1 MILSDQPDRDRF
13 THEVDRNFSVIAPA
27 GVGKTT
33 AIAARIL
40 NLARGD
46 ERRAEAG
53 LPARLPRLVVVTYT
67 RKAADEMRDRA
78 RRALINAK
86 VRPRTLRGFN
96 QAFFGTIHSFCLEL
110 LRRFGPLAGLPGRL
124 VVEQD
129 DAAWWLAFRRDT
141 PDVAAFLPEEARPA
155 WRCFG
160 EADAVWTLA
169 QTWPASSSVPPLP
182 GRCPEPDFTA
192 LFAYQPKRKHARS
205 DENRRRNLGRLR
217 LWQKAAAAGERAL
230 GVPEIA
236 GGGEAFEELARE
248 AFHPLRE
255 WLAAAAARAAA
266 GVAAEYAH
274 FKESSGRLDYDDF
287 VRLAGRLLR
296 DPVLAERIR
305 EEEFSVLLDEAQDTD
320 PEQFAVLAGV
330 AQPVGSPGLWTEGA
344 GAPPDPGRFSMVG
357 DPQQSIYDRAD
368 VSAYQ
373 DLHRRL
379 ADRGAGEDLTF
390 SVTLRC
396 DTAIVAGVNAVF
408 PRLLNGRNGQARFVP
423 LQARPAAGPGAIWRL
438 PVARPAN
445 FPAKASVADRTRI
458 EAEALA
464 RWLAR
469 VGPAGAGAE
478 DWSHVAVLTPRKS
491 ADWLGALVGALRAAG
506 LRAQVHAD
514 DRAPGAD
521 AARAWL
527 AALLTVLV
535 DPLDGFEL
543 AGVLRE
549 IFGISDDALFHVC
562 RGNGPEPRRGAGHAL
577 GIFHP
582 PRAGLT
588 GPVAETLA
596 LLHRLQRAAAG
607 RPLRDAV
614 ALAVSETQ
622 LHARLAALP
631 GVPKARTTA
640 LDALLN
646 QAALADTRGDTLA
659 DFALALRRGKEEAV
673 ETERRPGEIQLL
685 TCHKA
690 KGLEWDAVILFGL
703 FREPGFPPS
712 QYPRWLRPIQ
722 PGEPPTCLYDKSHAA
737 APDEGNHWKEAQ
749 ESARRAA
756 FERLLYVACT
766 RPKRALIAV
775 DAAALG
781 ADEGSL
787 ADVLGWLPGGDAR
800 TWWEGLPEPEAA
812 AISRESGA
820 AEVTAVETPSPDWPE
835 TAMTLAS
842 AGYAAVCARAAQFVR
857 RVRPSTLARHGVVTP
872 PDRLEPDLFAPPDYP
887 EEQPPAAGTVDYGN
901 WWHGLMEKTPWAQGP
916 KAWAAY
922 WENHYNRA
930 PDPERG
936 RAETARLLA
945 SPLASRLAAPGL
957 EFATELPF
965 LWAESGGTRAF
976 DGCMDLAIWDA
987 AAGCWSVVDW
997 KTDRVEKDAA
1007 AELRARYGAQLAVY
1021 ARALGA
1027 VYGTPVEALLYS
1039 TRTGAMVPVEVE

>member
-1 MILSDQPDRDRF
+1 MILSDQTDRDRF
-13 THEVDRNFSVIAPA
+13 TREVDRNFSVIAPA

-46 ERRAEAG
+46 EQRAEAR

-86 VRPRTLRGFN
+86 VQPRTLRGFN

-110 LRRFGPLAGLPGRL
+110 LRRFGPLAGLPGQL

-129 DAAWWLAFRRDT
+129 DTAWWLAFRHDT
-141 PDVAAFLPEEARPA
+141 PEVAAFLPEAARAA

-160 EADAVWTLA
+160 EAAAVWTLA
-169 QTWPASSSVPPLP
+169 QTWPAAATRPPVPE
-182 GRCPEPDFTA
+182 RCPQPDLAA

-205 DENRRRNLGRLR
+205 DENRRRNLERLR

-248 AFHPLRE
+248 TFLPVRQ
-255 WLAAAAARAAA
+255 WLATAAAHAAT
-266 GVAAEYAH
+266 GVAAEYGR
-274 FKESSGRLDYDDF
+274 FKESSGRVDYDDF

-330 AQPVGSPGLWTEGA
+330 AQPAGLPGLWTEGA
-344 GAPPDPGRFSMVG
+344 GAPPGPGRFSMVG

-379 ADRGAGEDLTF
+379 ADSGAGEALTF

-408 PRLLNGRNGQARFVP
+408 PRLLDGRNGQARFVP
-423 LQARPAAGPGAIWRL
+423 LQARPATGPGAIWRL
-438 PVARPAN
+438 PVGRPAN
-445 FPAKASVADRTRI
+445 FPAKASVAERTRM

-469 VGPAGAGAE
+469 VGPAGAAAE
-478 DWSHVAVLTPRKS
+478 DWSQVAVLTPRKS
-491 ADWLGALVGALRAAG
+491 ADWLGALVQALRAAG
-506 LRAQVHAD
+506 LHAQVHAD

-527 AALLTVLV
+527 AALLAVLV
-535 DPLDGFEL
+535 DPLDSFEV

-549 IFGISDDALFHVC
+549 IFGISDDALFHAC
-562 RGNGPEPRRGAGHAL
+562 RASGQEPCRGAGHAL
-577 GIFHP
+577 SIFHP
-582 PRAGLT
+582 PRPGLT
-588 GPVAETLA
+588 GPVAEALA
-596 LLHRLQRAAAG
+596 LLHRVQRVAAG

-631 GVPKARTTA
+631 GLPGVRTAA

-646 QAALADTRGDTLA
+646 QAVLADTRGDTLA
-659 DFALALRRGKEEAV
+659 DFARALRRGKEEAV
-673 ETERRPGEIQLL
+673 ETEKRPGEIQLL

-690 KGLEWDAVILFGL
+690 KGLEWDVVVLFGL

-712 QYPRWLRPIQ
+712 EYPRWLPPVR
-722 PGEPPTCLYDKSHAA
+722 PGEPPTYLYDKSHAGA
-737 APDEGNHWKEAQ
+737 RGEGNHWKEAQ

-756 FERLLYVACT
+756 FERLLYVACS
-766 RPKRALIAV
+766 RPRRALIAV

-787 ADVLGWLPGGDAR
+787 ADVLGWLPGGEAQA
-800 TWWEGLPEPEAA
+800 WWEGLPAPDAA
-812 AISRESGA
+812 AISRDGGA
-820 AEVTAVETPSPDWPE
+820 VEVTAVETLAPDWPE
-835 TAMTLAS
+835 TTAVLS
-842 AGYAAVCARAAQFVR
+842 ATGYAAACARAGQFVR
-857 RVRPSTLARHGVVTP
+857 RVRPSTLARHGMVTP
-872 PDRLEPDLFAPPDYP
+872 PERLEPDLFAPPDYP
-887 EEQPPAAGTVDYGN
+887 EEQPPPAGTVDYGN
-901 WWHGLMEKTPWAQGP
+901 WWHGVMEKTPWTQGP
-916 KAWAAY
+916 QAWVAY
-922 WENHYNRA
+922 WESHYNRA
-930 PDPERG
+930 PDSERG

-945 SPLASRLAAPGL
+945 SPLAARMAAPGL
-957 EFATELPF
+957 EFATELSF
-965 LWAESGGTRAF
+965 LWAEPGGTRAF
-976 DGCMDLAIWDA
+976 DGCMDLAIWDVA
-987 AAGCWSVVDW
+987 AKRWIVVDW
-997 KTDRVEKDAA
+997 KTDRVEQDAA
-1007 AELRARYGAQLAVY
+1007 TELRARYGAQLAVY
-1021 ARALGA
+1021 ARALSA
-1027 VYGTPVEALLYS
+1027 VYGTPVEAFLYS
-1039 TRTGAMVPVEVE
+1039 TRTGTMVPVDVE